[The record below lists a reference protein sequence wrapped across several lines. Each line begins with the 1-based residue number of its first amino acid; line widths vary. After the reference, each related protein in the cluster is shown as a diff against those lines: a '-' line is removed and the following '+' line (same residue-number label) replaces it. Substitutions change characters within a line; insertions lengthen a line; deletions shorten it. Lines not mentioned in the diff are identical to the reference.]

1 MTASTPATIQ
11 TQRRGVAGKR
21 RKTIGRR
28 WSQPKSTSIQLIVE
42 KGNTTGSNNTQG
54 TMVLQPNINY
64 IKLHPS
70 VKSFTYPLIIRTAT
84 DTGTL
89 KITHKTTLMRN
100 KSHIMQAA
108 RSMSK
113 NTAIKIYKYIYIQK
127 IKR

>member
-1 MTASTPATIQ
+1 MVPQPTI
-11 TQRRGVAGKR
+11 
-21 RKTIGRR
+21 
-28 WSQPKSTSIQLIVE
+28 
-42 KGNTTGSNNTQG
+42 NN
-54 TMVLQPNINY
+54 

-70 VKSFTYPLIIRTAT
+70 VKIIIYPLIIRTAM

-89 KITHKTTLMRN
+89 MITHETTLMRN

-113 NTAIKIYKYIYIQK
+113 ITAIKIYKYIYIQK